1 MVDFFQEVEDLT
13 KNLVGIPSVNTAPGQ
28 ETAIAGYIHQYYAEL
43 EYFKNYP
50 ERNIL
55 QPTTGDLLER
65 HNAISYIKGT
75 KQGGSDQTIILLG
88 HIDTV
93 GIEDFRDFSDY
104 ATKPDQ
110 LPAILKEHFSLS
122 QEVLDDIESGRYMF
136 GRGALDMKAGVA
148 GHMVL
153 MKHFSRHPEQLCGNL
168 IAIHECDEESGS
180 KGILSALDLLVE
192 LSEREGFDYIAA
204 INADYSTNHTPDD
217 QNVYV
222 YHGSIG
228 KLLPTISVF
237 GKEAHVGQSF
247 AAFDPNL
254 LIAMV
259 TRQVSLNPIMSDQAK
274 GETTLP
280 PISLKQA
287 DQKEK
292 YTVQTALNALA
303 YYNVFSHGRTPSEV
317 LDLFRDQVIIAYDET
332 IELLQ
337 QRYDAY
343 CQMAGIEQS
352 QLPWKTR
359 VYTWEELAEELTEQS
374 SEFPKEL
381 EKFKHDLHEK
391 DRAMDMR
398 MFSHEVVKFAWKKRA
413 DTSPGLVIHFGGI
426 YNARVETMPESDND
440 KRLLDS
446 VAQAIESIQ
455 PQAKRSIK
463 TRLFYPYISDAS
475 FLAVSDDVASLKRLE
490 LNMPSY
496 GTKYIHELDKI
507 LQIDVPIVN
516 IGTFGKDGHML
527 TERVDKWHSFQ
538 NVPNI
543 SYQTILKLLD

>member
-1 MVDFFQEVEDLT
+1 
-13 KNLVGIPSVNTAPGQ
+13 
-28 ETAIAGYIHQYYAEL
+28 
-43 EYFKNYP
+43 
-50 ERNIL
+50 
-55 QPTTGDLLER
+55 
-65 HNAISYIKGT
+65 
-75 KQGGSDQTIILLG
+75 
-88 HIDTV
+88 
-93 GIEDFRDFSDY
+93 
-104 ATKPDQ
+104 
-110 LPAILKEHFSLS
+110 
-122 QEVLDDIESGRYMF
+122 
-136 GRGALDMKAGVA
+136 
-148 GHMVL
+148 
-153 MKHFSRHPEQLCGNL
+153 
-168 IAIHECDEESGS
+168 
-180 KGILSALDLLVE
+180 
-192 LSEREGFDYIAA
+192 
-204 INADYSTNHTPDD
+204 
-217 QNVYV
+217 
-222 YHGSIG
+222 
-228 KLLPTISVF
+228 
-237 GKEAHVGQSF
+237 
-247 AAFDPNL
+247 
-254 LIAMV
+254 MV

-413 DTSPGLVIHFGGI
+413 DTTPGLVIHFGGI